1 MSPKNEASREKQA
14 EIHNR
19 LKKLNED
26 LPPSTVKIV
35 AKAYQ
40 NLGFIKKSTF
50 QDWFKKSMMKIARIT
65 NGQENTLLGRT
76 IEKKLLL

>member
-40 NLGFIKKSTF
+40 NHGFIKKSTF
-50 QDWFKKSMMKIARIT
+50 QDWLKKIDDD
-65 NGQENTLLGRT
+65 N
-76 IEKKLLL
+76 KKNNKWPGEFFIRPYNRKK